1 MKNPDHSQE
10 VPVRNQAK
18 APGRIEE
25 KLSRIGS
32 KAGGVVDRLASLPG
46 QVTKAAAA
54 KAAETQ
60 EKASRKASQLAL
72 DVGARL
78 EPNHSDN
85 KAKDLSDK
93 VTKAASKLSA
103 NVEAKAAKAS
113 KGAKKVATHLDSG
126 HRKTL

>member
-10 VPVRNQAK
+10 VPARNQAK
-18 APGRIEE
+18 PPGRIEE

-54 KAAETQ
+54 KATETQ
-60 EKASRKASQLAL
+60 EKASRKASRLAL

-78 EPNHSDN
+78 EPNHLDN
-85 KAKDLSDK
+85 KAKDLSHK
-93 VTKAASKLSA
+93 VTKAANKLSA
-103 NVEAKAAKAS
+103 NVEAEAAKAS
-113 KGAKKVATHLDSG
+113 KGAKKVATRLDPD
-126 HRKTL
+126 HRKTP